1 MKTRRLTRLIV
12 LLALLSLLPA
22 GCAGGEGEEEGGYDL
37 YFLAAPGG
45 GRGAALEAQ
54 RREAGED
61 PGPGELLSALLSGPQ
76 GEELSSPFPKGVT
89 LQNWAWDEKVPGK
102 VLVVLSEQYSGLT
115 DISLTLADYSI
126 VLTLSQLPE
135 VESVEIQSTG
145 YSANY
150 RAHQTLSP
158 EEAVLSD
165 PLEGVGQDIS
175 S

>member
-1 MKTRRLTRLIV
+1 MKKRRLTLLTV
-12 LLALLSLLPA
+12 LVALLSLLPA
-22 GCAGGEGEEEGGYDL
+22 GCAGERGEEGGYNL

-54 RREAGED
+54 RRDLGD
-61 PGPGELLSALLSGPQ
+61 GPDPGELLSALLSGPE

-89 LQNWAWDEKVPGK
+89 LQSWAWDKEVPGK

-126 VLTLSQLPE
+126 VLTLSQLPG

-165 PLEGVGQDIS
+165 PLEGVDKS
-175 S
+175 EK

>member
-1 MKTRRLTRLIV
+1 MKKRRLTRLIA
-12 LLALLSLLPA
+12 LLLLLSLLPA
-22 GCAGGEGEEEGGYDL
+22 GCAGEGTEKGGYGL

-54 RREAGED
+54 RWTDGED
-61 PGPGELLSALLSGPQ
+61 PDPGELLSALLSGPQ
-76 GEELSSPFPKGVT
+76 GEELSSPFPRGVT
-89 LQNWAWDEKVPGK
+89 LQSWAWDEKVPGK

-135 VESVEIQSTG
+135 VKSVEIQSTG

-150 RAHQTLSP
+150 RAHQTLAS

>member
-1 MKTRRLTRLIV
+1 MKKRRLTRWIV
-12 LLALLSLLPA
+12 LLLFLCLLPA
-22 GCAGGEGEEEGGYDL
+22 GCAGEKGEEEGGYDL

-45 GRGAALEAQ
+45 GRGAALETQ
-54 RREAGED
+54 RWTAEGTPD
-61 PGPGELLSALLSGPQ
+61 PGELLSALLSGPQ
-76 GEELSSPFPKGVT
+76 GEELFSPFPKGVA
-89 LQNWAWDEKVPGK
+89 LQSWAWDEEVPGK

>member
-1 MKTRRLTRLIV
+1 MKKRRLTLLTV

-22 GCAGGEGEEEGGYDL
+22 GCAGEREEEGGYDL
-37 YFLAAPGG
+37 YFLAARGG

-54 RREAGED
+54 RWTAGED
-61 PGPGELLSALLSGPQ
+61 PDPGELLSALLAGPQ

-89 LQNWAWDEKVPGK
+89 LQSWAWDEKVPGK

-115 DISLTLADYSI
+115 DISLTLADYSV